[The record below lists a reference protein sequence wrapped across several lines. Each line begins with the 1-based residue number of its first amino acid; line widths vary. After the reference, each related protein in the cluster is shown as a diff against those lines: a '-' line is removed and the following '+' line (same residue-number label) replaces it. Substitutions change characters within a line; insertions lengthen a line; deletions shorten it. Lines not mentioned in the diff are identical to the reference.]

1 MKLSGVKVMKENR
14 RKKFLIIAIFE
25 CIVIIMLIILY
36 RWSKKKYTREIEE
49 KDATTKKDSLIKES
63 LTQWVRI
70 EHERKNIAALLNQMG
85 YRKVAIYG
93 YGFLGKALE
102 RVLQGDDTATLSC
115 VIDKNAHFREHGEK
129 ILQLKD
135 ELPELDVIIVTSL
148 FYYEEIN
155 EELKNLGIQAD
166 IISLDALLFQ
176 L

>member
-1 MKLSGVKVMKENR
+1 MKENR